1 MSPSVL
7 TNRQSELKIRA
18 GKVFPRGI
26 YGHLST
32 NLMPENYP
40 QFFSSARGVR
50 MTDVDGREY
59 IDYMC
64 AFGLNLFGYGDEEI
78 NEAFVRQMLKTDTL
92 TGVSEVMVQLAERF
106 TGIVEH
112 ADWAMFVKNGAD
124 ATTLGAMVARAHTHR
139 EKVIVAEGAYHGPAG
154 WCSDSPGTTAAE
166 RSGRISCT
174 YNDVDSL
181 ERAVARA
188 GDDLAAIFATPFK
201 HDILVDQAEP
211 DAAYA
216 RRAREL
222 CDKTGAL
229 LVVDDVRAGFK
240 LARDCSWSVVGVKPD
255 LSAWGKCIANGHP
268 ISALLGSEIARKAA
282 AQVGATGSYW
292 FQSGPMAASLVTLD
306 RIMNTP
312 YLENIQRL
320 GAALRSGMA
329 RLASQHGVGLRQT
342 GPVTMPMFLFDDDP
356 DLRKG
361 YLFCSEMVARG
372 VYMHPFHNMFISN
385 ALSMDDIAQTL
396 DAADG
401 ALGALAR
408 TGSAIQ
414 PNTRLAALLA

>member
-1 MSPSVL
+1 MS
-7 TNRQSELKIRA
+7 RQEALKARA
-18 GKVFPRGI
+18 QKVFPRGI

-32 NLMPENYP
+32 RSMPENYP
-40 QFFSSARGVR
+40 QFFTSAKGVR
-50 MTDVDGREY
+50 MTDVDGKVY

-78 NEAFVRQMLKTDTL
+78 NDAFVRQMLKTDTL
-92 TGVSEVMVQLAERF
+92 TGVSPVMVEFAERF
-106 TGIVEH
+106 TGIVSH
-112 ADWAMFVKNGAD
+112 ADWAIFVKNGTD
-124 ATTLGAMVARAHTHR
+124 ATTLGAMIARAHTKR
-139 EKVIVAEGAYHGPAG
+139 DKIIIAEGAYHGMSPWSSA
-154 WCSDSPGTTAAE
+154 SPGTTAGE
-166 RSGRISCT
+166 RAGRISCT
-174 YNDVDSL
+174 YNDVASL
-181 ERAVARA
+181 ERAVAEA

-201 HDILVDQAEP
+201 HDVFIDQAEP

-240 LARDCSWSVVGVKPD
+240 LARDCSWATVGVEPD

-268 ISALLGSEIARKAA
+268 ISALLGNEKARKAA
-282 AQVGATGSYW
+282 TQVRYTGSFW
-292 FQSGPMAASLVTLD
+292 FQSGPMAAGLVTLD

-312 YLENIQRL
+312 YLENIQAL
-320 GAALRSGMA
+320 GGALRSGMA
-329 RLASQHGVGLRQT
+329 KVAEKHGVGLRQT

-356 DLRKG
+356 DLRRG
-361 YLFCSEMVARG
+361 YRFCAEMVSRG

-385 ALSMDDIAQTL
+385 ALTMDDVAQTL

-401 ALGALAR
+401 AVAALAAA
-408 TGSAIQ
+408 GSELA
-414 PNTRLAALLA
+414 PNTRLAALSA

>member
-1 MSPSVL
+1 MSK
-7 TNRQSELKIRA
+7 QSELKTRA
-18 GKVFPRGI
+18 QKVFPRGI

-32 NLMPENYP
+32 NSMPENYP

-50 MTDVDGREY
+50 MTDVEGKDY

-64 AFGLNLFGYGDEEI
+64 AFGLNLFGYGDPEI
-78 NEAFVRQMLKTDTL
+78 NEAFVSQMLKTDTL

-112 ADWAMFVKNGAD
+112 ADWAIFVKNGAD
-124 ATTLGAMVARAHTHR
+124 ATTLGAMIARAHTNR

-154 WCSDSPGTTAAE
+154 WCSDSPGTTSAE
-166 RSGRISCT
+166 RAGRIRCT

-181 ERAVARA
+181 QRAVALA

-201 HDILVDQAEP
+201 HDVYVDQAEP

-216 RRAREL
+216 RCAREL

-229 LVVDDVRAGFK
+229 LIVDDVRAGFK
-240 LARDCSWSVVGVKPD
+240 LARDCSWALVGVKPD

-268 ISALLGSEIARKAA
+268 LSALLGSDKARKAA
-282 AQVGATGSYW
+282 AQVRATGSFW

-312 YLENIQRL
+312 YLENIRSL

-329 RLASQHGVGLRQT
+329 KTASKHGVGLRQT

-361 YLFCSEMVARG
+361 YFFCSEMVSRG

-385 ALSMDDIAQTL
+385 ALTLADVEQTL
-396 DAADG
+396 DAADE
-401 ALGALAR
+401 ALAALAR
-408 TGSAIQ
+408 AGCDIQ
-414 PNTRLAALLA
+414 PNTRLAARSA